1 MKSKNIFLTSLP
13 YVSLMLISILLTGIS
28 ELASA
33 KFDFTYLSTANYW
46 SNMILTNI
54 SAFLMAISTTFMVR
68 DAIES
73 KTEEGLGK
81 EAKELNEVVT
91 LGTAK
96 INNDVDIMISEENTK
111 RKKQAWNIKIKRKM
125 YKIERKFTEKDSYEY
140 SEYLQ
145 LEDKESFDLD
155 KARRRVYKKIKLER
169 LLSEEFLEK
178 RLIYLKVRYK
188 RITRRMIENGQD
200 GGEEENTALAKN
212 GLVLMK
218 GILPKFLYST
228 SITMFIL
235 SFRYELATFTITALI
250 PLFTKLITLLL
261 NANFGKNFAPSYF
274 KDTTIFNLKLRK
286 EWITKY
292 FDWRNEKR
300 A

>member
-1 MKSKNIFLTSLP
+1 
-13 YVSLMLISILLTGIS
+13 
-28 ELASA
+28 
-33 KFDFTYLSTANYW
+33 
-46 SNMILTNI
+46 
-54 SAFLMAISTTFMVR
+54 MAISTTFMVR

-96 INNDVDIMISEENTK
+96 INNDVDIMISEENTR

-125 YKIERKFTEKDSYEY
+125 YKLERKFTEKDSYEY

-188 RITRRMIENGQD
+188 KITRRMIENGQD
-200 GGEEENTALAKN
+200 GGEAENTALAKN
-212 GLVLMK
+212 GLVLIK